1 MSAIRRRSPQLTF
14 FSFLRNR
21 GVFGGLAP
29 AQYPP
34 SPYSPSVAP
43 LPLHILLASLLAVT
57 ASAANPPGAYA
68 QDPKPA
74 PADEAKTVWDY
85 LAQRYDKD
93 GDKKISKAEYSR
105 GEDAF
110 KRLDRDG
117 NGFIEAADTAS
128 AGGGRGRGERGE
140 RGERGQRGQRGQ
152 RGEGRERGGERP
164 TAPREGE
171 MAPDFELE
179 TLYPTKPETDE
190 SKAAE
195 ARSEKAEQE
204 AKPEYE
210 STKLSSFKGKRPVA
224 LIFGSYT

>member
-1 MSAIRRRSPQLTF
+1 MK
-14 FSFLRNR
+14 
-21 GVFGGLAP
+21 V
-29 AQYPP
+29 
-34 SPYSPSVAP
+34 
-43 LPLHILLASLLAVT
+43 LLASLLAIS
-57 ASAANPPGAYA
+57 ASAAAPPGPQT

-74 PADEAKTVWDY
+74 LADEAKTVWEY

-105 GEDAF
+105 GGDAF
-110 KRLDRDG
+110 QRLDRDG
-117 NGFIEAADTAS
+117 NGFIEAADTEA
-128 AGGGRGRGERGE
+128 AGGGRGRGA

-179 TLYPTKPETDE
+179 TLYPVKPEADE

-195 ARSEKAEQE
+195 AQSQTDEQE
-204 AKPEYE
+204 AQPMYE
-210 STKLSSFKGKRPVA
+210 STKLSSFQGKRPVA